1 MARAKSTRA
10 NCHLKLKHV
19 HPSRWIAHSLCLSG
33 PGLSLRKAGELNLS
47 LCLPT
52 RYYSFPGPT
61 FISKFSEGDRRLD
74 RILVWVTGKVATVTV
89 EVWWELMAAAL
100 DPVTFTYLIH
110 SSPVG

>member
-19 HPSRWIAHSLCLSG
+19 HPSIAHSLCLSG

-61 FISKFSEGDRRLD
+61 FISKFFSEGDRRLD
-74 RILVWVTGKVATVTV
+74 RILVWVTGKVTTVTV
-89 EVWWELMAAAL
+89 EVWSELTAAAL

-110 SSPVG
+110 SSSVG